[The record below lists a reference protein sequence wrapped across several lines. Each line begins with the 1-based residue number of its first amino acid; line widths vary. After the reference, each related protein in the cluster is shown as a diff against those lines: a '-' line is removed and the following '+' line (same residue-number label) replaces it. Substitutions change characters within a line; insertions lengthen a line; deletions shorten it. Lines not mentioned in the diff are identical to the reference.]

1 MIALGAGCMAVML
14 LVFCPSL
21 LELIYGAEL
30 NQFFHLIPV
39 MVLGTVMNTFLYFL
53 LDVLVILRSLRGAV
67 ISGLIGLCICLIMAK
82 PMISLWGMDGL
93 NNVVVVSYAIAVI
106 IAALCIMTSVR
117 VKRKAE

>member
-21 LELIYGAEL
+21 LELIYGAGL

-67 ISGLIGLCICLIMAK
+67 ISGLIGLCVCLIMAK

-106 IAALCIMTSVR
+106 IAALCIMATVR
-117 VKRKAE
+117 VKHKAE